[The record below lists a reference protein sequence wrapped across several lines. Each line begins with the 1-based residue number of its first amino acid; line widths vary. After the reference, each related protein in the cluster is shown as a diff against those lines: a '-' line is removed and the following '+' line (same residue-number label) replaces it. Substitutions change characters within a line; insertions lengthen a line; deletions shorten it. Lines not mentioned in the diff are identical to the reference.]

1 LLFAVWKRAERS
13 HPNFN
18 KSHLYVISRFSTSAI
33 VVIGVIVALAF
44 LGLDF
49 SKLTLIASAL
59 SIGIGFGL
67 KNIIDNVSSGIV
79 LLFERSIRV
88 GDWVVVGNTEGL
100 VTKVNIRST
109 VIQTWDEA
117 EVIVPNADLITAQV
131 TNWTL
136 KTPSGR
142 IHIPLGVAYGT
153 DPELIRELL
162 LDIANSNQEVIKGGP
177 EPEPIVLFL
186 GFGDSDLR
194 FELRCFIKDIMRQR
208 IVQSD
213 LNLAIARKLKDH
225 DIEIPYPQHGLHIR
239 GWMPN
244 AVEGNASSKTA

>member
-1 LLFAVWKRAERS
+1 M
-13 HPNFN
+13 
-18 KSHLYVISRFSTSAI
+18 
-33 VVIGVIVALAF
+33 IVALAF

-67 KNIIDNVSSGIV
+67 RNIIDNVSSGIV

-88 GDWVVVGNTEGL
+88 GDWVVVGSTEGL

-136 KTPSGR
+136 NTPSGR

-162 LDIANSNQEVIKGGP
+162 LDIANSNQEVVKDGS
-177 EPEPIVLFL
+177 EPEPIVLFF
-186 GFGDSDLR
+186 GFGDSELR
-194 FELRCFIKDIMRQR
+194 FELRCFIKDIMQQI
-208 IVQSD
+208 IVKSD
-213 LNLAIARKLKDH
+213 LNQAIAR
-225 DIEIPYPQHGLHIR
+225 P
-239 GWMPN
+239 
-244 AVEGNASSKTA
+244 

>member
-1 LLFAVWKRAERS
+1 
-13 HPNFN
+13 
-18 KSHLYVISRFSTSAI
+18 LYVISRFSTFTI

-88 GDWVVVGNTEGL
+88 GDWVVVGSTEGL

-162 LDIANSNQEVIKGGP
+162 LDIANSNQEAIKGGP